1 NAMAWTS
8 LADAELDAGDARAG
22 ISSARRALQLAPGH
36 PEPLARLGRGQWML
50 GEVAEAAASLREAA
64 DRAPRHPGIAVWLAH
79 VLEDTGEAEAASD
92 CYAKAHA
99 LLPQHPQI
107 AAYLL
112 AWRRRLCDWR
122 GLDALGAQVRR
133 AVRTGQAAIEP
144 FAFLSEDS
152 TAAEQLACA
161 RLRAR
166 HLRART
172 SIAPSCAA
180 RGRADAA
187 GVHVQWIW
195 RASDRAAHR

>member
-1 NAMAWTS
+1 LPYTSSSRSNRGSPGRPPGQRTPGRGAGQHGRRGHVRPGADPRTQARLAVQREPSNAMAWTS

-133 AVRTGQAAIEP
+133 AVRTGQA
-144 FAFLSEDS
+144 
-152 TAAEQLACA
+152 
-161 RLRAR
+161 
-166 HLRART
+166 
-172 SIAPSCAA
+172 
-180 RGRADAA
+180 
-187 GVHVQWIW
+187 
-195 RASDRAAHR
+195 